1 VKDNKKVEL
10 RKAGNRGKGIFAKKL
25 IKKGEIIA
33 SFDGPIYTD
42 KSRWNDELRNHCI
55 QFAKNRWRY
64 SNGIARFINH
74 SCEPNCGVKDL
85 FDIVAMRDIKKDEE
99 LTWDYE
105 MTESNPKWKM
115 KCRCKTPSCRGVIG
129 NYKNMPLAIRKK
141 YKGFI
146 SQWLIDAGI

>member
-1 VKDNKKVEL
+1 MKDNKKVEL

-25 IKKGEIIA
+25 IKKGETIA
-33 SFDGPIYTD
+33 SFDGQIYEYEH
-42 KSRWNDELRNHCI
+42 RWNDYLRNHTI
-55 QFAKNRWRY
+55 QFEKRRWRD
-64 SNGIARFINH
+64 SKGIAVFINH
-74 SCEPNCGVKDL
+74 SCEPNCGVKNL

-105 MTESNPKWKM
+105 MTEANPIWKM